1 MFLANTDRG
10 LFCAAGN
17 FYIDPWRPVDFA
29 IITHGH
35 SDHARWGS
43 KNYLTAK
50 PGVPI
55 LQQRLGADAKIEGLP
70 FGETLFRNGVKV
82 SFHPA
87 GHILGSAQ
95 VRIEHGGEICVVSGD
110 YKTEN
115 DGISGAFEPIRCHTF
130 VTESTFALP
139 IYHWRPQAEIFAEI
153 NDWWRENQSRERTS
167 VLFAYSLG
175 KAQRIL
181 SGLDAS
187 LGPIVV
193 HGPVEKFLPAYRDAG
208 AKLPE
213 VQHATAENIKS
224 LRGKAIVIAPGSTDN
239 SPWLRKFGDVSNA
252 FASGWMQVRGPRR
265 RQSLDRGFVLSD
277 HADWDGLLKSIEA
290 TGAENIW
297 ATHGY
302 TAPLVRWLRERG
314 KNAIAIKTHFE
325 SETGEEGEI
334 SQKQTKGTK
343 SEETQG
349 RIDSEKSSFS
359 SSLSVDE
366 VE

>member
-1 MFLANTDRG
+1 
-10 LFCAAGN
+10 
-17 FYIDPWRPVDFA
+17 
-29 IITHGH
+29 
-35 SDHARWGS
+35 
-43 KNYLTAK
+43 
-50 PGVPI
+50 
-55 LQQRLGADAKIEGLP
+55 
-70 FGETLFRNGVKV
+70 
-82 SFHPA
+82 
-87 GHILGSAQ
+87 
-95 VRIEHGGEICVVSGD
+95 
-110 YKTEN
+110 
-115 DGISGAFEPIRCHTF
+115 
-130 VTESTFALP
+130 
-139 IYHWRPQAEIFAEI
+139 
-153 NDWWRENQSRERTS
+153 
-167 VLFAYSLG
+167 
-175 KAQRIL
+175 
-181 SGLDAS
+181 
-187 LGPIVV
+187 
-193 HGPVEKFLPAYRDAG
+193 
-208 AKLPE
+208 
-213 VQHATAENIKS
+213 
-224 LRGKAIVIAPGSTDN
+224 
-239 SPWLRKFGDVSNA
+239 
-252 FASGWMQVRGPRR
+252 MQVRGPRR